1 MIEPLGTSELASR
14 SSQCRDGWVRKRASS
29 ASTSAARFTLRP
41 GMSAKRASRGQLGAA
56 DQLAQPAVLPVVAA
70 ADDDV
75 AVRGREGLVRGQVGV
90 LVAPAARN
98 RAAGEIAGDLV
109 GAEVD
114 HGVEQRHIDMLAHAR
129 GMAAFDGRQDA
140 DGGVQAGQHVGH
152 RDGRFHR
159 PAARLVV
166 ALARDAHQPALAL
179 EDEVVAG
186 QVCIGAILPV
196 ARDRAIDQARVEL
209 AQVGVGQA
217 VARQVAHLVVLHQ
230 HVALQR
236 QLAHQRLALGR
247 GDIDGDG
254 PLVAIGG
261 GEIGGI
267 PDALAVVVLDPR
279 RPQWRVSSPSTG
291 RSTLITSA
299 PRSASICVHHG
310 PASTRVRS
318 RTRTWERDPD
328 IGPAFVEMAFIFT
341 NSVYYSI

>member
-14 SSQCRDGWVRKRASS
+14 SSQCRDGWVRKARLQRLDQRGAVHV
-29 ASTSAARFTLRP
+29 AARHVGKARIE
-41 GMSAKRASRGQLGAA
+41 GQLGAA

-186 QVCIGAILPV
+186 QCA
-196 ARDRAIDQARVEL
+196 
-209 AQVGVGQA
+209 
-217 VARQVAHLVVLHQ
+217 
-230 HVALQR
+230 
-236 QLAHQRLALGR
+236 
-247 GDIDGDG
+247 
-254 PLVAIGG
+254 
-261 GEIGGI
+261 
-267 PDALAVVVLDPR
+267 
-279 RPQWRVSSPSTG
+279 
-291 RSTLITSA
+291 
-299 PRSASICVHHG
+299 
-310 PASTRVRS
+310 
-318 RTRTWERDPD
+318 
-328 IGPAFVEMAFIFT
+328 
-341 NSVYYSI
+341 